1 MDAVPTHRALLRHD
15 EVMKASMAA
24 RSRAISAN
32 WLLVMLAVGLIL
44 AVEAGHW
51 FAFWSAQQ
59 LPFRLMFAIG
69 PSLPTVIPALFALI
83 VVIFVGS
90 IQNWAV
96 RRAYLKNFT
105 RLAIPTEIE
114 ATFEILPDG
123 LRLSTDRITIFP
135 RWHAVDTVEWAG
147 TGWVVSA
154 DHLTFLVPRAS
165 FADRDAE
172 RAFLS
177 ALLDSLTPEA
187 RERSQ
192 RASAFA
198 AGSASA

>member
-1 MDAVPTHRALLRHD
+1 MDAAPTHRALLKHD

-24 RSRAISAN
+24 RSRAISVN
-32 WLLVMLAVGLIL
+32 WLLFMLVVGLLL

-51 FAFWSAQQ
+51 FAFWFVQQ
-59 LPFRLMFAIG
+59 LPFEIMFAIG
-69 PSLPTVIPALFALI
+69 TSLPTVVPALFAFI
-83 VVIFVGS
+83 VVIFVGRV
-90 IQNWAV
+90 QNWAV
-96 RRAYLKNFT
+96 RRAYLKNFK
-105 RLAIPTEIE
+105 RLTIPTEIE
-114 ATFEILPDG
+114 ATFEILPEG

-154 DHLTFLVPRAS
+154 DHLTFLLPRAS

-172 RAFLS
+172 RAFVA
-177 ALLDSLTPEA
+177 ALLDKLTPEA

-198 AGSASA
+198 AGSVSA

>member
-1 MDAVPTHRALLRHD
+1 MEAAPAHRALLKHD

-24 RSRAISAN
+24 RSRAISVN
-32 WLLVMLAVGLIL
+32 WLLVMLGIGLVL

-51 FAFWSAQQ
+51 FAFWSVQQ
-59 LPFRLMFAIG
+59 LPFDMMFALG
-69 PSLPTVIPALFALI
+69 ASLPTVIPALFALI

-114 ATFEILPDG
+114 ATFEILPEG
-123 LRLSTDRITIFP
+123 LRLSTDRITILP
-135 RWHAVDTVEWAG
+135 KWHAVDTVESAG
-147 TGWVVSA
+147 TGWVISA
-154 DHLTFLVPRAS
+154 DHLTFLVPSAS
-165 FADRDAE
+165 FADPDAE
-172 RAFLS
+172 RAFLA
-177 ALLDSLTPEA
+177 ALLDKLTPEA
-187 RERSQ
+187 RERSR

-198 AGSASA
+198 AASASA